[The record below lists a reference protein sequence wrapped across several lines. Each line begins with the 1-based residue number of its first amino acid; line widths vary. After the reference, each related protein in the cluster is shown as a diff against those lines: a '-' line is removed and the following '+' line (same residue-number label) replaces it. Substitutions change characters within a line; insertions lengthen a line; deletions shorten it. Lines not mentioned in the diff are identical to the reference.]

1 MNHPVRVGP
10 GTMPS
15 FKTEFG
21 CLPSCPLLHLCS
33 RRMQRC
39 ADAQVGWQRIGQQ
52 AATPKALQCMHNFV
66 ARCIKAFNLESAFN
80 LKAGSGLQPSSSS
93 SVRANRTASP
103 NESTKNMRKNWRRG
117 TRFVLHEHTM
127 ASIQALILHSPGL
140 VVQWLCIVMWR
151 RANGRLVSLNCAK
164 FQWMHLALFIGR
176 TLGMLVKAWHPPIA
190 ALVCRQCPAPHLCD
204 ARRPL

>member
-93 SVRANRTASP
+93 SVRANRTAIP

-140 VVQWLCIVMWR
+140 VVQWLCIVMCGGVQMAVGHVKLR
-151 RANGRLVSLNCAK
+151 KVSVDASRTVHWTHPGHVSEGLAPPNCSASV
-164 FQWMHLALFIGR
+164 QTM
-176 TLGMLVKAWHPPIA
+176 
-190 ALVCRQCPAPHLCD
+190 PAPPSL
-204 ARRPL
+204 